1 MPVEINGQTAAIAH
15 TPLSTHKLAPE
26 FQSALG
32 LRVAMQVTK
41 DNGIDELFV
50 EQNNKKYVLTS
61 DQLDLSSLGQN
72 PQISLNGQPARVVH
86 FDNEANSLSERF
98 QTIASNALKDGLS
111 NGVGGAAAG
120 ITVMLLE
127 RKVLGTAGKA
137 GILIGAAVGFASGF
151 AWGAGSSVTSD
162 LRSQPSAQWNTIHEI
177 GQQLSKDQ

>member
-15 TPLSTHKLAPE
+15 TPLSTHQLAPE
-26 FQSALG
+26 FQSTLG
-32 LRVAMQVTK
+32 LRVAMQITK
-41 DNGIDELFV
+41 DNGVDEIFV
-50 EQNNKKYVLTS
+50 EQNNQKYVLTS
-61 DQLDLSSLGQN
+61 DQLDLSSLGKN
-72 PQISLNGQPARVVH
+72 PQISLNGQPAKVLH
-86 FDNEANSLSERF
+86 FDNEANSSKERLKSI
-98 QTIASNALKDGLS
+98 TANAFKDGLS

-162 LRSQPSAQWNTIHEI
+162 LRSQPTAQWNTIHEI
-177 GQQLSKDQ
+177 GKQLTE